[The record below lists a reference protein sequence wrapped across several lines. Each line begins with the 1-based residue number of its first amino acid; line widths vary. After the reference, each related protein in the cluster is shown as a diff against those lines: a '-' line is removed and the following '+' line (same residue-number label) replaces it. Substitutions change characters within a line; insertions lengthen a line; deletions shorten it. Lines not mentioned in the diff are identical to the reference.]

1 MLETGQYYADLMGQK
16 QKAYEESKNLCKNL
30 AENRKTLIEQNEGL
44 QKQINEYVYGLQI
57 IRRNN
62 ESLHQEAIKLAK
74 QTDDLKINQ
83 IGYKKVQQEISK
95 DIENIELE
103 IKNLIKINYFKENQ
117 YLEIYDQVESLE
129 NKTNK
134 LMKQIKTFE
143 GKKNTENEKS
153 RKCLKEI
160 KKVKKEIN
168 KIMSLTNRG

>member
-1 MLETGQYYADLMGQK
+1 MGQK